1 MQAMQAQKN
10 TQKFQNVLIC
20 DPEVNV
26 SGFFYFIFWRTFLMN
41 VECLGLQHWVQAQSS
56 GS

>member
-26 SGFFYFIFWRTFLMN
+26 SGVFLFYFLEDFSH
-41 VECLGLQHWVQAQSS
+41 ECGMLGVTTLSA
-56 GS
+56 GPIIR